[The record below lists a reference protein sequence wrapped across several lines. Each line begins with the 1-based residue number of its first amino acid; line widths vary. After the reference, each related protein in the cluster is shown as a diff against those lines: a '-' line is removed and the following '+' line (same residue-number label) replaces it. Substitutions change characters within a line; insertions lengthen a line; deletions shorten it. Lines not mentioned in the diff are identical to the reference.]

1 MRAFAFPRIT
11 VWRSIATLL
20 ITAGVIAAILRF
32 TLGLGA
38 TTNLTDEFPWGLWIG
53 FDFLGIGL
61 AAAGFTIVAAV
72 HLFHAHDYEPIV
84 RPAILTAFIGYLL
97 VVLVLV
103 IDLGRPDHF
112 WHPLVMWNPHSVMF
126 EITWCV
132 ILYTTVLSLEFAP
145 IVLEKFNMHAPI
157 RWIHSCS
164 LPFMIVGVLLSTLHQ
179 SSFGS
184 LYLCVPNRLHAL
196 WYSPLLPVLFFIS
209 CIASGVSMVIL
220 ETLILSRN
228 GRTLLSSTLRA
239 NLAKITAVALAVYLV
254 VRFQDLIHRGGAHYL
269 TQLNYHSIAFYFEI
283 VIGFMLPLALLM
295 SDRVRH
301 SRRGLFTA
309 CLMVLTGFAANRMN
323 TAITGL
329 ESWPVRTYF
338 PSLIEILIMLGIA
351 AIGFSAFSLI
361 AGYLPIFEAE
371 PVEPQITDEPWIETM
386 MPPAGA

>member
-1 MRAFAFPRIT
+1 MKSLALPRIT
-11 VWRSIATLL
+11 VWRTIAVLL
-20 ITAGVIAAILRF
+20 ITAGAIAAIARF

-72 HLFHAHDYEPIV
+72 HLFHADDYEPIV
-84 RPAILTAFIGYLL
+84 RPAILTAFIGYML

-145 IVLEKFNMHAPI
+145 IVLEKFHMHAPI
-157 RWIHSCS
+157 RWIHNFS
-164 LPFMIVGVLLSTLHQ
+164 LPFMILGVLLSTLHQ

-184 LYLCVPNRLHAL
+184 LYLIVPNRLHPL
-196 WYSPLLPVLFFIS
+196 WYSPLLPVMFFIS

-228 GRTLLSSTLRA
+228 GRKLLPMTLRA

-254 VRFQDLIHRGGAHYL
+254 VRFQDLLGRGGWQYMS
-269 TQLNYHSIAFYFEI
+269 TFTYHSIAFWAEI
-283 VIGFMLPLALLM
+283 LIGFVIPLGLLLFP
-295 SDRVRH
+295 RVRN
-301 SRRGLFTA
+301 SRQGLYTA
-309 CLMVLTGFAANRMN
+309 TLMVLTGFAANRMN
-323 TAITGL
+323 TAITGM
-329 ESWPVRTYF
+329 EHWPDRTYF
-338 PSLIEILIMLGIA
+338 PSTIEVLIMLGIA
-351 AIGFSAFSLI
+351 AIGFSAFYLI
-361 AGYLPIFEAE
+361 SSYFPIFEEAKE
-371 PVEPQITDEPWIETM
+371 PAQLPDEPWTRILHHE
-386 MPPAGA
+386 A

>member
-1 MRAFAFPRIT
+1 MKSLALPRIT
-11 VWRSIATLL
+11 VWRTIAVLL
-20 ITAGVIAAILRF
+20 ITAGAIAAIARF

-72 HLFHAHDYEPIV
+72 HLFHADDYEPIV
-84 RPAILTAFIGYLL
+84 RPAILTAFIGYML

-145 IVLEKFNMHAPI
+145 IVLEKFHMHAPI
-157 RWIHSCS
+157 RWIHNFS
-164 LPFMIVGVLLSTLHQ
+164 LPFMILGVLLSTLHQ

-184 LYLCVPNRLHAL
+184 LYLIVPNRLHPL
-196 WYSPLLPVLFFIS
+196 WYSPLLPVMFFIS

-228 GRTLLSSTLRA
+228 GRKLLPMTLRA

-254 VRFQDLIHRGGAHYL
+254 VRFQDLLGRGGWQYMSTL
-269 TQLNYHSIAFYFEI
+269 TYHSIAFWAEI
-283 VIGFMLPLALLM
+283 LIGFVIPLVLLLFP
-295 SDRVRH
+295 RVRN
-301 SRRGLFTA
+301 SRQGLYTA
-309 CLMVLTGFAANRMN
+309 TLMVLTGFAANRMN
-323 TAITGL
+323 TAITGM
-329 ESWPVRTYF
+329 EHWPNRTYF
-338 PSLIEILIMLGIA
+338 PSTIEVLIMLGIA
-351 AIGFSAFSLI
+351 AIGFSAFYLI
-361 AGYLPIFEAE
+361 SSYFPIFADAPE
-371 PVEPQITDEPWIETM
+371 PAPLPDEPWTRILHHE
-386 MPPAGA
+386 A